1 MAKNYHKFE
10 LTRKEDPTSVTEL
23 MRITQK
29 RAEDLGA
36 RARLHIKDGSNY
48 LIVGFSEAFNHL
60 KAGKQL
66 YLVSGEERELKQNP
80 TGAHKRTA
88 AVAQFNQEKIQSR
101 LFPELDPTTLN
112 ERAKSLGSFRSLL
125 SQTSITP
132 ASSERIFPTE
142 PAQETIRARVI
153 GMSQTGDI
161 KTQRRV
167 LMEAYQE
174 ILSSIDGG
182 EELSEKIQTPED
194 LIGLIDGMKIGED
207 YDSDINR
214 KAFKGLVENAS
225 IYELLKNANQPFLTQ
240 LLPHMKNLAGMPES
254 KLAEMLMPTPS
265 ELIKPNMRLIIHT
278 PELTI
283 KQLAD
288 GRGRFQKYKDYW
300 FRKKVNLTE
309 FQDSENETYRQA
321 IMLIN
326 KTGSRRNAAQ
336 AISEA
341 AAKLMERVK
350 RPGKIGLELVNDE
363 DDNPVAIPW
372 VKIDG
377 ELLPRRTGDDKDAEE
392 VAKKLANLETGS
404 HKAVIRI
411 GKSNCFLIAVTN
423 EGMPKNLPNTF
434 DKRWMIPTMHV
445 LADQEQI
452 SFVDFLFIVAGRAKS
467 LYDYTLKSEDI
478 KTIFI
483 LFTKL
488 QDLRTLL
495 EEEQAELDRREKA
508 RTKLVKEINERQD
521 LLNKR
526 RKRLEIIK
534 AKNELADKSIVDE
547 LKKIRKKAKTI
558 RNQKAELEGQE
569 KTTAEQEQKI
579 KDNEAKIKSL
589 KAKKEELEQEKK
601 ALNKETS
608 RVSRIASKILQFT
621 SEKDLKSKSSK
632 EIQES
637 LEEQDKLLE
646 DASQAVEEFKADA
659 NDDDDNDEAWD
670 LLRADVKPRIM
681 APKLLL
687 EDNFDQETIEWLRS
701 KKERSSTPED
711 TGNWKYLLLELEG
724 DRIVGLGHNERE
736 AELALSGVG
745 ELAESF
751 STFTPGISGDLV
763 FYKDEGGLKYKFD
776 DTFVNKLQEFPD
788 ADEFIFAYQGEV
800 KSVAMPET
808 LDEGDWFKK
817 QARHDDA
824 LGFYK
829 EWKNL
834 VQLNASRRDD
844 ESERGTVK
852 KNPQGEFDHLHPDFQ
867 KGLIKE
873 SAQRWADELNAK
885 RKKGEPKWFITEDGG
900 VWFVTTNKPKKNPPY
915 DTQKQRPKPKSPIE
929 KFKIWAEIHLDG
941 KMDKALRGKGDGINN
956 DSIRFPKGSEG
967 YRVFMND
974 LPQIIHGG
982 TAYGPFMEY
991 YDKEGKIEAL
1001 LKKLYNRPISIW
1013 RDTGYMGSEDTVVL
1027 SPKTPNP
1034 LSNPVIKATS
1044 LQKAKDLK
1052 EKTLQDHQIE
1062 MFIMKKGKSYL
1073 LVDKRNINKALQ
1085 KGYTMAEKTTTG
1097 IRSGEDYDPEWKHAL
1112 ARGETGLSRTLAKA
1126 QAETRAKKL
1135 NKTVYCEKRTD
1146 GKWYVVEAK
1155 PKGEHFVIQPNPAE
1169 KKYHCALCK
1178 RNGKRRVLRKANKAG
1193 TKLHCI
1199 HCGGKYELHDKR

>member
-194 LIGLIDGMKIGED
+194 LIELIDGMKIGED

-240 LLPHMKNLAGMPES
+240 LLPHMKNLTGMPES

-283 KQLAD
+283 KELAD
-288 GRGRFQKYKDYW
+288 GRNLFQKSKDYW

-350 RPGKIGLELVNDE
+350 RPGKIGLELENDS
-363 DDNPVAIPW
+363 DGNPAAIPW

-392 VAKKLANLETGS
+392 VAKKLADLETGS

-411 GKSNCFLIAVTN
+411 GNSNCFLIAVTN

-445 LADQEQI
+445 LADQQQI

-478 KTIFI
+478 KTLFIF
-483 LFTKL
+483 FSKL
-488 QDLRTLL
+488 TDLRLLL
-495 EEEQAELDRREKA
+495 EEEQAELDKREQQK
-508 RTKLVKEINERQD
+508 TDLMKQIQER
-521 LLNKR
+521 K
-526 RKRLEIIK
+526 
-534 AKNELADKSIVDE
+534 DE
-547 LKKIRKKAKTI
+547 LKK
-558 RNQKAELEGQE
+558 
-569 KTTAEQEQKI
+569 
-579 KDNEAKIKSL
+579 
-589 KAKKEELEQEKK
+589 
-601 ALNKETS
+601 
-608 RVSRIASKILQFT
+608 
-621 SEKDLKSKSSK
+621 
-632 EIQES
+632 
-637 LEEQDKLLE
+637 LEEQAEEAEKLNLE
-646 DASQAVEEFKADA
+646 TSENLSKARDEVVMKENLIVVNVEKMENQRKTLDAQGAEVVKLDEQIKAEKEKIRELQAEKKVLQAEKKENQKEKKKLKKAFSWLNRLKNTDVEESTNEELKRLADEEDTEWWTA
-659 NDDDDNDEAWD
+659 IGDQIVKDSEDDDDDDNDEGIFGSLD
-670 LLRADVKPRIM
+670 RGDVKPRIM
-681 APKLLL
+681 APKLKL

-701 KKERSSTPED
+701 KQERSSAPED
-711 TGNWKYLLLELEG
+711 TDDWEYLLLELEG
-724 DRIVGLGHNERE
+724 NHIVGLGHNERE
-736 AELALSGVG
+736 ATIDLSPSIRGGDKG
-745 ELAESF
+745 ENFNSYLPSEGDFVF
-751 STFTPGISGDLV
+751 S
-763 FYKDEGGLKYKFD
+763 KDEGDLKYKFD
-776 DTFVNKLQEFPD
+776 DTFGERIPQEFKVKN
-788 ADEFIFAYQGEV
+788 EGEV
-800 KSVAMPET
+800 KSVAKHTGET
-808 LDEGDWFKK
+808 VAEGDWFKK
-817 QARHDDA
+817 QAKHDDA
-824 LGFYK
+824 LEFYK
-829 EWKNL
+829 EWQDL
-834 VQLNASRRDD
+834 VQLQSSGRDD

-852 KNPQGEFDHLHPDFQ
+852 KNPQGEFDHLNPDFQ

-900 VWFVTTNKPKKNPPY
+900 VWFVTTNKPKKNP
-915 DTQKQRPKPKSPIE
+915 
-929 KFKIWAEIHLDG
+929 
-941 KMDKALRGKGDGINN
+941 
-956 DSIRFPKGSEG
+956 
-967 YRVFMND
+967 
-974 LPQIIHGG
+974 
-982 TAYGPFMEY
+982 
-991 YDKEGKIEAL
+991 
-1001 LKKLYNRPISIW
+1001 
-1013 RDTGYMGSEDTVVL
+1013 
-1027 SPKTPNP
+1027 
-1034 LSNPVIKATS
+1034 PVIKATS

-1112 ARGETGLSRTLAKA
+1112 ARGGTGLSKTLAKA

>member
-182 EELSEKIQTPED
+182 EMLSEKIDTPED
-194 LIGLIDGMKIGED
+194 LIELIDGMKIGED

-214 KAFKGLVENAS
+214 RAFKGLVENAS

-283 KQLAD
+283 KELAD
-288 GRGRFQKYKDYW
+288 GRNRFQKYKDYW

-341 AAKLMERVK
+341 AAKLMEKVK
-350 RPGKIGLELVNDE
+350 RPGKIGLELENDS
-363 DDNPVAIPW
+363 DGNPVAIPW
-372 VKIDG
+372 VEIDG

-392 VAKKLANLETGS
+392 VAKKLADLETGS

-478 KTIFI
+478 KTIFV
-483 LFTKL
+483 LFRKL
-488 QDLRTLL
+488 QDLGALL
-495 EEEQAELDRREKA
+495 KEEQAELDERE
-508 RTKLVKEINERQD
+508 
-521 LLNKR
+521 R
-526 RKRLEIIK
+526 RKSDLIEKIAERKENFEDLEK
-534 AKNELADKSIVDE
+534 EAKELDKEAKKVAKKLDEDMDE
-547 LKKIRKKAKTI
+547 LKKRENLTQVNVEKMKNQRKTLEAQGAEVKKLDRQIEAEKEKIRQLQAEKKVLQAEKKE
-558 RNQKAELEGQE
+558 NQKE
-569 KTTAEQEQKI
+569 K
-579 KDNEAKIKSL
+579 
-589 KAKKEELEQEKK
+589 
-601 ALNKETS
+601 
-608 RVSRIASKILQFT
+608 
-621 SEKDLKSKSSK
+621 KDLKKAFSWLRRLRNTNEDESTNEEMK
-632 EIQES
+632 EVLDAPEAEWWAAMSDEIVKDS
-637 LEEQDKLLE
+637 E
-646 DASQAVEEFKADA
+646 D
-659 NDDDDNDEAWD
+659 NDDDDDD
-670 LLRADVKPRIM
+670 KGIFDSLDRGDVKPRIM
-681 APKLLL
+681 APKLKL
-687 EDNFDQETIEWLRS
+687 EDNFHQETIEWLRS
-701 KKERSSTPED
+701 KEERSSAPED
-711 TGNWKYLLLELEG
+711 TDDWEYLMLELEG
-724 DRIVGLGHNERE
+724 DHIVGLGHNEQKT
-736 AELALSGVG
+736 ALILSPSIRGADDG
-745 ELAESF
+745 EWDNYSPEEGDFEF
-751 STFTPGISGDLV
+751 S
-763 FYKDEGGLKYKFD
+763 KDKGGLKYKFEG
-776 DTFVNKLQEFPD
+776 TFGEKIPQEFKVKN
-788 ADEFIFAYQGEV
+788 EGEV
-800 KSVAMPET
+800 KSVALLSSDGKT
-808 LDEGDWFKK
+808 LDQGDWFRK
-817 QARHDDA
+817 QAKHDDA
-824 LGFYK
+824 LEFYN
-829 EWKNL
+829 EWKDL
-834 VQLNASRRDD
+834 VRLNASYGRDD

-852 KNPQGEFDHLHPDFQ
+852 KNP
-867 KGLIKE
+867 
-873 SAQRWADELNAK
+873 
-885 RKKGEPKWFITEDGG
+885 
-900 VWFVTTNKPKKNPPY
+900 
-915 DTQKQRPKPKSPIE
+915 
-929 KFKIWAEIHLDG
+929 
-941 KMDKALRGKGDGINN
+941 
-956 DSIRFPKGSEG
+956 
-967 YRVFMND
+967 
-974 LPQIIHGG
+974 
-982 TAYGPFMEY
+982 
-991 YDKEGKIEAL
+991 
-1001 LKKLYNRPISIW
+1001 
-1013 RDTGYMGSEDTVVL
+1013 
-1027 SPKTPNP
+1027 
-1034 LSNPVIKATS
+1034 PVIKATS
-1044 LQKAKDLK
+1044 LEKAKDLK

-1112 ARGETGLSRTLAKA
+1112 ARGGTGLSRTLAKA

>member
-174 ILSSIDGG
+174 ILSNLDGG
-182 EELSEKIQTPED
+182 ENLSEKIQTPDD
-194 LIGLIDGMKIGED
+194 LIELIDGMKIGED

-214 KAFKGLVENAS
+214 KAFKALVENAS

-240 LLPHMKNLAGMPES
+240 LLPHMKNLTGMPES

-283 KQLAD
+283 KELAD
-288 GRGRFQKYKDYW
+288 GRNLFQKSKDYW
-300 FRKKVNLTE
+300 FRKKVNLKE

-350 RPGKIGLELVNDE
+350 RPGKIGLELENDS
-363 DDNPVAIPW
+363 DGNPAAIPW

-392 VAKKLANLETGS
+392 VAKKLADLETDS

-495 EEEQAELDRREKA
+495 EEEQAELDRTEKQK
-508 RTKLVKEINERQD
+508 TDLMKKIQER
-521 LLNKR
+521 K
-526 RKRLEIIK
+526 
-534 AKNELADKSIVDE
+534 DE
-547 LKKIRKKAKTI
+547 LKDLEEQAERAEKLNLKTSEKLDKDIDEITKKANLIKVNVEKME
-558 RNQKAELEGQE
+558 NQ
-569 KTTAEQEQKI
+569 QK
-579 KDNEAKIKSL
+579 
-589 KAKKEELEQEKK
+589 
-601 ALNKETS
+601 NKET
-608 RVSRIASKILQFT
+608 
-621 SEKDLKSKSSK
+621 
-632 EIQES
+632 
-637 LEEQDKLLE
+637 
-646 DASQAVEEFKADA
+646 
-659 NDDDDNDEAWD
+659 
-670 LLRADVKPRIM
+670 
-681 APKLLL
+681 
-687 EDNFDQETIEWLRS
+687 
-701 KKERSSTPED
+701 
-711 TGNWKYLLLELEG
+711 
-724 DRIVGLGHNERE
+724 
-736 AELALSGVG
+736 
-745 ELAESF
+745 
-751 STFTPGISGDLV
+751 
-763 FYKDEGGLKYKFD
+763 
-776 DTFVNKLQEFPD
+776 
-788 ADEFIFAYQGEV
+788 
-800 KSVAMPET
+800 
-808 LDEGDWFKK
+808 
-817 QARHDDA
+817 
-824 LGFYK
+824 
-829 EWKNL
+829 
-834 VQLNASRRDD
+834 
-844 ESERGTVK
+844 
-852 KNPQGEFDHLHPDFQ
+852 
-867 KGLIKE
+867 
-873 SAQRWADELNAK
+873 
-885 RKKGEPKWFITEDGG
+885 
-900 VWFVTTNKPKKNPPY
+900 
-915 DTQKQRPKPKSPIE
+915 
-929 KFKIWAEIHLDG
+929 
-941 KMDKALRGKGDGINN
+941 
-956 DSIRFPKGSEG
+956 
-967 YRVFMND
+967 
-974 LPQIIHGG
+974 
-982 TAYGPFMEY
+982 
-991 YDKEGKIEAL
+991 
-1001 LKKLYNRPISIW
+1001 
-1013 RDTGYMGSEDTVVL
+1013 
-1027 SPKTPNP
+1027 
-1034 LSNPVIKATS
+1034 
-1044 LQKAKDLK
+1044 
-1052 EKTLQDHQIE
+1052 
-1062 MFIMKKGKSYL
+1062 
-1073 LVDKRNINKALQ
+1073 
-1085 KGYTMAEKTTTG
+1085 
-1097 IRSGEDYDPEWKHAL
+1097 
-1112 ARGETGLSRTLAKA
+1112 TLAKWIA
-1126 QAETRAKKL
+1126 RLETYFFGL
-1135 NKTVYCEKRTD
+1135 F
-1146 GKWYVVEAK
+1146 VVSDA
-1155 PKGEHFVIQPNPAE
+1155 IW
-1169 KKYHCALCK
+1169 
-1178 RNGKRRVLRKANKAG
+1178 
-1193 TKLHCI
+1193 
-1199 HCGGKYELHDKR
+1199 